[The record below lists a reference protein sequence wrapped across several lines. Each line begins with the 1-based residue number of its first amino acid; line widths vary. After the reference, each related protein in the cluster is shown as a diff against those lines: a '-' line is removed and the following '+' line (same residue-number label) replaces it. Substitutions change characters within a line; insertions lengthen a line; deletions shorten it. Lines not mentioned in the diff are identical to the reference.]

1 MSLRRYVRTLR
12 VAFLGCLQAVTFA
25 SFIACGGHTARTL
38 PVRTALDEGYPREA
52 LSVLNDEMDVKR
64 ATEIPKDL
72 DGDNA
77 LLLLDRASVQQSL
90 RSFRNSQ
97 RDFQAAD
104 KAIDMLD
111 LSPKAME
118 DFGKYMFSDSVGKYR
133 APPFEK
139 LLINTFNM
147 VNYLEQ
153 NDLDG
158 AKVEA
163 RRLSVMHKYLRDK
176 LKDEGVSLGLAAF
189 LAGSAFLQAGDPDE
203 ALHWFDDA
211 LRFPSLSF
219 VRHDVAHAVALGGSY
234 RSKRIDKALAGG
246 AEADANGSEIL
257 FVIGDGRVPH
267 KIAVRLPI
275 GLAVAR
281 VGILLSATTSTS
293 ALAMAGQGAV
303 TWINYPTLDESVALT
318 SAPLIQLDGVAVEP
332 LSSIDLSSDVRQTFR
347 KLEDVA
353 IASAI
358 TRMIVRAGVGAAVGA
373 GVGAA
378 AGRNGGGL
386 GLLAGL
392 LAQGVMAAVDTPDT
406 RSWET
411 LPGRVV
417 IARSRVA
424 PGTYQITMSSRGVTH
439 KQTIMVA
446 AGATKVVSLFA
457 LR

>member
-1 MSLRRYVRTLR
+1 MSFLCSWREVRAT
-12 VAFLGCLQAVTFA
+12 FWGCLQAVTFA
-25 SFIACGGHTARTL
+25 LLVACGGHTARTL
-38 PVRTALDEGYPREA
+38 PVRSALDEGAPREA
-52 LSVLNDEMDVKR
+52 LRVLNDEMDVKR
-64 ATEIPKDL
+64 SSDIPKDL
-72 DGDNA
+72 EGDNA
-77 LLLLDRASVQQSL
+77 LLLLDRASVHQSL

-104 KAIDMLD
+104 KAIEMLD

-118 DFGKYMFSDSVGKYR
+118 DFGKYMFSDSIGKYR

-153 NDLDG
+153 GDLDG

-163 RRLSVMHKYLRDK
+163 RRLGVMHKYLRDK

-189 LAGSAFLQAGDPDE
+189 LAGSAFLQAGDPDT

-211 LRFPSLSF
+211 LRYRALAF
-219 VRHDVAHAVALGGSY
+219 VGHDVARAVARGGSY
-234 RSKRIDKALAGG
+234 RSKRIEHALAKAGPTSPDG
-246 AEADANGSEIL
+246 AEVL
-257 FVIGDGRVPH
+257 FIIGDGRVPH
-267 KIAVRLPI
+267 KVAVRLPI

-281 VGILLSATTSTS
+281 VGILLSATTSAS

-303 TWINYPTLDESVALT
+303 TWINYPTLEDKAPLT
-318 SAPLIQLDGVAVEP
+318 STPVIKLDGIRLEP
-332 LSSIDLSSDVRQTFR
+332 VSTIDLSSDVRQSFR

-358 TRMIVRAGVGAAVGA
+358 TRAIVRAGIGA
-373 GVGAA
+373 GVGTAVGAA
-378 AGRNGGGL
+378 AGRGGGGL
-386 GLLAGL
+386 GFLAGL
-392 LAQGVMAAVDTPDT
+392 LTQAAMAAADTPDT

-417 IARSRVA
+417 VARLRVA
-424 PGTYQITMSSRGVTH
+424 PGTHQIVLASRGESHRESIT
-439 KQTIMVA
+439 VA